1 MPVWH
6 KAAEQWVA
14 DGKLTLL
21 GITQEQH
28 PDRCRLF
35 SQWQKF
41 DWPIV
46 WDPINSLRST
56 EVPIIVAIDE
66 HGIVRSTRPRPDT
79 FEQEFLDVT
88 FQDDLTNDTTG
99 TARIPTKPDLAMLR
113 DRALRLMTAS
123 AWRAWADA
131 SVLWGSPSDVDNAIN
146 TYLQARQL
154 DPTDADTMFRLGVAY
169 RLRLDST
176 QRQPADF
183 QHAVMFW
190 EKALAQNPN
199 QYIWRRRIQQFGPR
213 LNKPYSFYDWVE
225 QARRDIKDRGETPV
239 ALTID
244 PAGAELAYPSKEF
257 IRDTTAVRSPDP
269 QGKIHRDRELLIQSE
284 VTLVP
289 SRLRPD
295 APVRV
300 HLAMIPN
307 ANLKAHWN
315 NEAGPLKVWIDVPDG
330 WKASKSLHIVEPPI
344 NQVTSTE
351 TRRVDFE
358 IQAPANAT
366 GTTRLPAYAMYYV
379 CEDENGTCLYRRQDF
394 AIEVTTA
401 SGSAP

>member
-28 PDRCRLF
+28 PDRCQLI
-35 SQWQKF
+35 SQWKKF

-66 HGIVRSTRPRPDT
+66 HGIVRSTKPRPDT

-88 FQDDLTNDTTG
+88 FQDELANETTSG
-99 TARIPTKPDLAMLR
+99 VKIPMKPDLSMLK
-113 DRALRLMTAS
+113 DRAHRLMTAS
-123 AWRAWADA
+123 AWREWADA
-131 SVLWGSPSDVDNAIN
+131 TVLWGSPSDVDNAIN
-146 TYLQARQL
+146 AYLQAKQL

-169 RLRLDST
+169 RLRLDSM
-176 QRQPADF
+176 QRQPTDF

-190 EKALAQNPN
+190 EQALARNPN

-213 LNKPYSFYDWVE
+213 LDKPYSFYDWVE
-225 QARRDIKDRGETPV
+225 QARRNIKDRGETPV
-239 ALTID
+239 ALTIN

-257 IRDTTAVRSPDP
+257 IRDTAAVKSPDP
-269 QGKIHRDRELLIQSE
+269 KGEIHRDRELLIQSE

-289 SRLRPD
+289 SRLRPGT
-295 APVRV
+295 PVRV
-300 HLAMIPN
+300 HIAMIPN
-307 ANLKAHWN
+307 ADVKAHWN
-315 NEAGPLKVWIDVPDG
+315 NEAAPLKVWIDVPDG
-330 WKASKSLHIVEPPI
+330 WQVSKSLHIVEPPI

-366 GTTRLPAYAMYYV
+366 GTTRLPAYALYYV
-379 CEDENGTCLYRRQDF
+379 CEDEDGTCLYRRQDLT
-394 AIEVTTA
+394 IELTTA